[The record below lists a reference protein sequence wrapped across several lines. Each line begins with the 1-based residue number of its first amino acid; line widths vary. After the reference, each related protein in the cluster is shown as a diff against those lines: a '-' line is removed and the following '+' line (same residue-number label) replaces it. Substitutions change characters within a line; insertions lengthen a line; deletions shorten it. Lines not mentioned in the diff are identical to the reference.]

1 MFQLQIYVNLWYK
14 RSHIL
19 TFLIETMNNPLE
31 QFEVKPTNGQVKTP
45 IIPNEWTDENVFKH
59 IQEKIGREV
68 TTWDDLKMPD
78 VQPTTPIAFANEDV
92 EKINKYIQETG
103 RTIADYFESQK
114 DWSKVDNKTLVMGD
128 IREQYPTLSDE
139 EIQELYDEE
148 YGLQEIDTEYD
159 DEDEIKKVTKQNKR
173 KEIKLK
179 TEAEKVRQKMES
191 LKQKY
196 NAPSEAVQERQR
208 AAEDWSNSM
217 KSALQGV
224 NVAME
229 DGFTYDFADKDK
241 YGFLNDVNNLF
252 APFKNAQG
260 GLDYQRLAKT
270 IIVGLEHD
278 NVLKEYGKFIKAN
291 TVKES
296 MAQASNK
303 SNPNNNPQVSQHD
316 EEWRRIAMEN
326 FRKHSNKF

>member
-1 MFQLQIYVNLWYK
+1 M
-14 RSHIL
+14 
-19 TFLIETMNNPLE
+19 ENPLE
-31 QFEVKPTNGQVKTP
+31 QFQVKPTNEQVTTP
-45 IIPNEWTDENVFKH
+45 VVPNEWTDENVFKH

-68 TTWDDLKMPD
+68 TTWDDLKPQT
-78 VQPTTPIAFANEDV
+78 VEQTPFAFANEEV
-92 EKINKYIQETG
+92 EKINKYIQDTG
-103 RTIADYFESQK
+103 RTIADYYESQK

-128 IREQYPTLSDE
+128 IREQYPTLTNE
-139 EIQELYDEE
+139 EIEELYDEE

-159 DEDEIKKVTKQNKR
+159 DEDEIKRVTKQNKR

-191 LKQKY
+191 LKAKY
-196 NAPSEAVQERQR
+196 NTPSDAVQANKKAQ
-208 AAEDWSNSM
+208 EDWSTSM
-217 KSALQGV
+217 SNALQGV
-224 NVAME
+224 NVSME
-229 DGFTYDFADKDK
+229 DGFTYDFTDKAK
-241 YGFLNDVNNLF
+241 YGFLNDLNNLF
-252 APFKNAQG
+252 APFKDANG

-291 TVKES
+291 TVKDS
-296 MAQASNK
+296 MAAASNK
-303 SNPNNNPQVSQHD
+303 SNPANNPQVSQHD